1 MKQGRRKSGQR
12 GQENNISGLVCEA
25 MGQYDVAK
33 LILESEGGLEKSQL
47 VRQIDL
53 SKSAVEASI
62 HDLLEKDYITKAEDS
77 RLIWNPE
84 VPEEK
89 LENIRPRSLS
99 ELNF

>member
-1 MKQGRRKSGQR
+1 
-12 GQENNISGLVCEA
+12 

-33 LILESEGGLEKSQL
+33 LILESERGMEKSQL

-62 HDLLEKDYITKAEDS
+62 NDLLEKDYITKTEDG
-77 RLIWNPE
+77 RLIWNPD

-89 LENIRPRSLS
+89 IESIRPRSLS
-99 ELNF
+99 ELDF

>member
-1 MKQGRRKSGQR
+1 
-12 GQENNISGLVCEA
+12 

-33 LILESEGGLEKSQL
+33 LILESEHGMEKSQL

-62 HDLLEKDYITKAEDS
+62 NDLLEKDYITKTEDG
-77 RLIWNPE
+77 RLIWNPD

-89 LENIRPRSLS
+89 IESIRPRSLS
-99 ELNF
+99 ELDF

>member
-1 MKQGRRKSGQR
+1 
-12 GQENNISGLVCEA
+12 

-33 LILESEGGLEKSQL
+33 LILESDGGLEKSQL

-62 HDLLEKDYITKAEDS
+62 NDLLEKDYIAKTGDG
-77 RLIWNPE
+77 RLIWNPD

-89 LENIRPRSLS
+89 IKSIRPRSLS
-99 ELNF
+99 ELDF

>member
-1 MKQGRRKSGQR
+1 
-12 GQENNISGLVCEA
+12 

-33 LILESEGGLEKSQL
+33 LILESERGMKKSQL

-62 HDLLEKDYITKAEDS
+62 NDLLEKDYITKTEDG
-77 RLIWNPE
+77 RLIWNPD

-89 LENIRPRSLS
+89 IESIRPRSLS
-99 ELNF
+99 ELDF

>member
-1 MKQGRRKSGQR
+1 
-12 GQENNISGLVCEA
+12 

-33 LILESEGGLEKSQL
+33 LILESEVGMEKSQL

-62 HDLLEKDYITKAEDS
+62 NDLLEKDHITKTEDGL
-77 RLIWNPE
+77 LIWNPD

-89 LENIRPRSLS
+89 IEGIRPRSLS
-99 ELNF
+99 ELDF